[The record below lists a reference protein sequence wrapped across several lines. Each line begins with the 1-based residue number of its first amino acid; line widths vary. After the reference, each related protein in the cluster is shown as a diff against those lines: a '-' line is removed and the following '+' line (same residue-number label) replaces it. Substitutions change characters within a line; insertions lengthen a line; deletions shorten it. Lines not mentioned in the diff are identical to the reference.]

1 MAKTENKTENGKRK
15 YDGRANLK
23 KFTPM
28 NAAEMAR
35 LSHRVRQMRKQM
47 RAQLLEAAIDE
58 GIDKFFVKAL
68 KNLDADG
75 IAVVEKA
82 MKLVGLDYASDEDA
96 VRSGISVKA
105 STGESPE
112 KKADQSLNVSIE
124 VVDGSQA

>member
-1 MAKTENKTENGKRK
+1 MAKTENKTENKRK
-15 YDGRANLK
+15 SNGSANLK

-35 LSHRVRQMRKQM
+35 LSHKVRQMRKQM
-47 RAQLLEAAIDE
+47 RAQMLEAAINE

-68 KNLDADG
+68 KTLDADG

-82 MKLVGLDYASDEDA
+82 MKLVGLDYASDDDA

-105 STGESPE
+105 STGESSE
-112 KKADQSLNVSIE
+112 NKADQSLNVSIE

>member
-82 MKLVGLDYASDEDA
+82 MKLVGLDYASDEEA
-96 VRSGISVKA
+96 TRSGISVKA

>member
-1 MAKTENKTENGKRK
+1 MAEPKDKTEKKRK
-15 YDGRANLK
+15 YNGSANLK
-23 KFTPM
+23 PFTPM

-47 RAQLLEAAIDE
+47 RAQMLEAAINE

-68 KNLDADG
+68 KTLDADG

-96 VRSGISVKA
+96 VKSGISVKA
-105 STGESPE
+105 STSGESTDTPS
-112 KKADQSLNVSIE
+112 DQSLKVSIE
-124 VVDGSQA
+124 VIDGHQA

>member
-82 MKLVGLDYASDEDA
+82 MKLVGLDYSSDEDA